1 MTGGDEKVT
10 GTLVFILF
18 LINVLLAFALL
29 LLYMRQNKLMGIE
42 KRQQLVLKESEQ
54 VMASL
59 LEEIKDENEKLL
71 SRLMESRETEDKTT
85 AAIAANI
92 IMEEKKLVPATEEHQ
107 DVQEEARPLESKQ
120 DPLSDVSDDATD
132 PQPLRE
138 QVKLLAEQGLTV
150 TDIARKLNKGKTE
163 IELLMKFR

>member
-1 MTGGDEKVT
+1 MT
-10 GTLVFILF
+10 GTLIFILF

-85 AAIAANI
+85 DAITANI

-120 DPLSDVSDDATD
+120 DPQSKSDVSDDATG

-138 QVKLLAEQGLTV
+138 QVELLAEQGLTV

>member
-10 GTLVFILF
+10 GTLIFILF

-42 KRQQLVLKESEQ
+42 KRQLLVLKESEQ

-71 SRLMESRETEDKTT
+71 SRLMESRETEDTT
-85 AAIAANI
+85 MDAITANS
-92 IMEEKKLVPATEEHQ
+92 IMEEKQFVPTTEKHQ
-107 DVQEEARPLESKQ
+107 QETVKPL
-120 DPLSDVSDDATD
+120 DPQGAVSDDAVD
-132 PQPLRE
+132 PMPLRE
-138 QVKLLAEQGLTV
+138 QVELLTEQGLTV

-163 IELLMKFR
+163 IELLLKFQ

>member
-1 MTGGDEKVT
+1 MT
-10 GTLVFILF
+10 GTLIFILF

-29 LLYMRQNKLMGIE
+29 LLYMRQNKLMGME

-59 LEEIKDENEKLL
+59 LEEIKDENEKFL
-71 SRLMESRETEDKTT
+71 SRLMESRETEDKNTD
-85 AAIAANI
+85 AMIADN
-92 IMEEKKLVPATEEHQ
+92 IMEEKDLVPVDEEPQ
-107 DVQEEARPLESKQ
+107 DVQEEVKPLEPKQ
-120 DPLSDVSDDATD
+120 DPQSDASDNATV
-132 PQPLRE
+132 QLPLRE
-138 QVKLLAEQGLTV
+138 QVELLTEQGLTV

>member
-1 MTGGDEKVT
+1 MT
-10 GTLVFILF
+10 GTLIFILF

-71 SRLMESRETEDKTT
+71 SRLMASRETEDKTT
-85 AAIAANI
+85 DAMIADI
-92 IMEEKKLVPATEEHQ
+92 IMEEKDLVPVDEEPQ
-107 DVQEEARPLESKQ
+107 DVQEEVKPLESKQ
-120 DPLSDVSDDATD
+120 DPQSDASDDATD
-132 PQPLRE
+132 PLPLRE